1 MHTRIFSYVCL
12 WLFQR
17 KGFFPAKYHIL
28 LKTPN
33 PNMGKMVDLLS
44 MRVCF
49 RFPVCRKFDSLIVD

>member
-1 MHTRIFSYVCL
+1 MFAC
-12 WLFQR
+12 
-17 KGFFPAKYHIL
+17 GFFSERVFSAKYHIL

-49 RFPVCRKFDSLIVD
+49 RLPVCRKFDSLIVD

>member
-1 MHTRIFSYVCL
+1 MHFFLCLPVAFSAKV
-12 WLFQR
+12 
-17 KGFFPAKYHIL
+17 FFSAKYHIL